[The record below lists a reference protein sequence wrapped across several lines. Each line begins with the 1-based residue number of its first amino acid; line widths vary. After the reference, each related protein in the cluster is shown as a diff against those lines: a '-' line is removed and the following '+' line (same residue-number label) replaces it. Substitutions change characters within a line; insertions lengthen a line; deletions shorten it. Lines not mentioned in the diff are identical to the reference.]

1 MKKRNGPDGDS
12 HLDADL
18 TVHDRRVV
26 EWSADSHKAVKCH
39 HGQQQGFCGTQEVEE
54 MKLSYASQE
63 GNSFACMLGFPGRN
77 T

>member
-18 TVHDRRVV
+18 TVHNGRVV
-26 EWSADSHKAVKCH
+26 QWSADSHKAVKCH
-39 HGQQQGFCGTQEVEE
+39 DCQQQGFCATQEVEE

-63 GNSFACMLGFPGRN
+63 GNCFACREEVL
-77 T
+77 